1 MESGENCRTVLVPCR
16 WDGGNRLPPASE
28 QIDRGDL
35 VYQAMGRLVAKDGL
49 KLFLLAP
56 RSLSGYLGHT
66 SLPGKISG
74 YI

>member
-35 VYQAMGRLVAKDGL
+35 VYRGMGRLAAKDGL
-49 KLFLLAP
+49 KLFLLAA
-56 RSLSGYLGHT
+56 RSLSGYLDHIA
-66 SLPGKISG
+66 LPGKISD

>member
-1 MESGENCRTVLVPCR
+1 MESGENRGTVLVPCR

-35 VYQAMGRLVAKDGL
+35 AYQGMGRLAAKDGL

-56 RSLSGYLGHT
+56 HSLSGYLSHI
-66 SLPGKISG
+66 SLPGKISD